1 MEFVVKS
8 LVSMLMSKASSF
20 LVDQYKVMDGM
31 KKHREILEGDLTD
44 VLHIIE
50 DAEKKLTS
58 TKWVHCSKHSRR

>member
-1 MEFVVKS
+1 MVKP
-8 LVSMLMSKASSF
+8 LVSLLTNKASSF
-20 LVDQYKVMDGM
+20 LKDQYKVMDGM
-31 KKHREILEGDLTD
+31 KKHRDILEGDLTD